1 MKGAMLLT
9 HSSVTVWVIVESMLH
24 CNIEVVS
31 WEEPILGTKTMTARY
46 RPIHCGFETLRHAS
60 EMVRTTQGYRGHGS
74 AANEQMIA
82 RGTGVTARVARP
94 AAIFADFREC

>member
-1 MKGAMLLT
+1 VHG
-9 HSSVTVWVIVESMLH
+9 SVTLWLIAESMLH
-24 CNIEVVS
+24 CNMMAVS

-60 EMVRTTQGYRGHGS
+60 EMARSPQGYRGHGS

-82 RGTGVTARVARP
+82 RGTGVSTRIARP

>member
-1 MKGAMLLT
+1 MKLAMSFA
-9 HSSVTVWVIVESMLH
+9 HGSVTVWLIAKSMLH
-24 CNIEVVS
+24 CNISVVS

-60 EMVRTTQGYRGHGS
+60 EMARSTQGYRGHGS

-82 RGTGVTARVARP
+82 RGTGVSTRIARP